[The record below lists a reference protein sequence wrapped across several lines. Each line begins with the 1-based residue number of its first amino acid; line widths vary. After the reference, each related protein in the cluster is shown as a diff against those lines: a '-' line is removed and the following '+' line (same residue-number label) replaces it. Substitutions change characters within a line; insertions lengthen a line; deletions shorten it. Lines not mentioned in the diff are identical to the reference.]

1 MIPKPLPFY
10 SESSVTIAIIVFFP
24 EILLLLTNKE
34 RNKKESHANKNT
46 GMSLQA
52 HPYAITVKSSPP
64 HSIPTCAGGESNL
77 PHFLKWR
84 VEGLVTNL
92 KLYVALGSSD

>member
-77 PHFLKWR
+77 PHFFK
-84 VEGLVTNL
+84 
-92 KLYVALGSSD
+92 VAG